1 MQHTSDF
8 KVGDIVEVVL
18 KPPSLKETIETVWGA
33 IWVPLMDNFVS
44 SGHLLPVMSVDIG
57 GKGVRLHTLG
67 SKVKLL
73 TDPEVM
79 KTVPYD
85 YWFPPSALRL
95 VYAVDGRDNTAPA
108 IHDSALEVVD
118 ITGPILDVDTSPL
131 SKPELLDLISRLT
144 FEYTKLSTFY
154 IERSGLDG
162 SGV

>member
-1 MQHTSDF
+1 M
-8 KVGDIVEVVL
+8 
-18 KPPSLKETIETVWGA
+18 KPPSFKEAVSGA

-44 SGHLLPVMSVDIG
+44 SGHLLPVMSVEIG
-57 GKGVRLHTLG
+57 GRGVQLHTLA

-79 KTVPYD
+79 KTVSHD

-118 ITGPILDVDTSPL
+118 FTGPILDGDTSSL

-154 IERSGLDG
+154 IERSSLNG
-162 SGV
+162 SDVQPV